1 MAKIDKSISKEL
13 ESYFKVLAKAK
24 GFKTYSNW
32 ILYKRNGDD
41 FISVHYELLHRRPD
55 TYHTGIWSVTIKGYE
70 MDRLY
75 WEITEA
81 EECLTYKSDALRAN
95 GSFVVSSE
103 NIGAEKSFYVIPCKK
118 PFDEAQIT
126 TIKEKLPL
134 MLEYIQ
140 SCIDT
145 FYATYRNFD
154 EYVQHL
160 QDQNEKNL
168 RYKVFSLLAKG
179 DILSVLNIAQEQAA
193 IEKQELGKNEIG
205 FWGMLLNFLHK
216 NGEKTNLSLAER
228 FKMRFKNLTYV
239 ERM

>member
-1 MAKIDKSISKEL
+1 
-13 ESYFKVLAKAK
+13 
-24 GFKTYSNW
+24 
-32 ILYKRNGDD
+32 
-41 FISVHYELLHRRPD
+41 
-55 TYHTGIWSVTIKGYE
+55 
-70 MDRLY
+70 
-75 WEITEA
+75 
-81 EECLTYKSDALRAN
+81 
-95 GSFVVSSE
+95 
-103 NIGAEKSFYVIPCKK
+103 
-118 PFDEAQIT
+118 
-126 TIKEKLPL
+126 

-160 QDQNEKNL
+160 QDQSEKNL

>member
-1 MAKIDKSISKEL
+1 
-13 ESYFKVLAKAK
+13 
-24 GFKTYSNW
+24 
-32 ILYKRNGDD
+32 
-41 FISVHYELLHRRPD
+41 
-55 TYHTGIWSVTIKGYE
+55 
-70 MDRLY
+70 
-75 WEITEA
+75 
-81 EECLTYKSDALRAN
+81 
-95 GSFVVSSE
+95 
-103 NIGAEKSFYVIPCKK
+103 
-118 PFDEAQIT
+118 
-126 TIKEKLPL
+126 

-145 FYATYRNFD
+145 FYATYHNFD